1 MADYI
6 KQEDVYQY
14 LDNEV
19 EWKVN
24 QDRLYALEVINDFP
38 TADVAEVRHG
48 RWKNGICT
56 DCGFDIRCLTD
67 GENDLEEW
75 VWEGLDYCPNCGARM
90 GKEDEHD

>member
-1 MADYI
+1 MKEYI
-6 KQEDVYQY
+6 ERVTALNALIRALGYCQCANDVIT
-14 LDNEV
+14 
-19 EWKVN
+19 
-24 QDRLYALEVINDFP
+24 RIPA
-38 TADVAEVRHG
+38 ADVAEVRHG

-90 GKEDEHD
+90 GKEDEQDAN